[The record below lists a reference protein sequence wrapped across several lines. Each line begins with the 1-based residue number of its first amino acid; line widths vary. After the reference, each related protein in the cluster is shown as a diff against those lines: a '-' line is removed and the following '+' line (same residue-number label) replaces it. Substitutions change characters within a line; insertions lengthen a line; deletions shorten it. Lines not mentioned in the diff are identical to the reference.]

1 MKKIKTVAFFVLMLT
16 VSVTKA
22 QNKTEIQGKI
32 TDAETSGAVQGAVI
46 YAVKSQTQAESRND
60 GTFVIE
66 AIPGEK
72 LQIYADGYKPVSVP
86 ARQGM
91 TVRLEKRVIAL
102 NEVVI
107 EADPLRDPIHSTV
120 VSDAEKRVSQ
130 PRNAADLFKDIPGF
144 TLQKRSATSL
154 EPSLRSFKYEQMNI
168 KYDGGF
174 KVVNA
179 CPNHMDPIT
188 AHVIPEEVGKIEVIK
203 GPFNVR
209 FGQTFG
215 AVVNMIT
222 RKPAPDRYGFHHTLQ
237 AGYET
242 NGNNF
247 VGRTEMTY
255 AEKKYDITF
264 NGEYRNFGDYTDGN
278 GTVVPAGFHAVD
290 YSLKLGYNPKENSRL
305 LVDWRQNF
313 TRDVKHAG
321 LPMDSP
327 KDDSY
332 LIGVDYRTEKLPGKI
347 KAWQVKAYHSYVDHL
362 MTNGYGMPE
371 PRPNYPGID
380 ARTPVYSM
388 THGGKFEVEYQPK
401 KDLLFYLGTDV
412 DAIARDGIKKVVINN
427 NPNTGVPLDPP
438 MVNYMKVWQNSQI
451 NDFGWYAQMS
461 WRRNKNQVVTAGLR
475 ADYVWAIAKDPAPQM
490 LQIYGQQAADPQTD
504 LVFSGNIGWKY
515 RRDGH
520 NVQIALGRGTR
531 TPNMAERYIYR
542 FIIGEDSREYI
553 GNPYLKPEVNNQLE
567 VSYTRQWDQISVGTD
582 VYYSYFQDYIV
593 PVLNSALTPSTGS
606 CGRPPMAPKQFINVD
621 AYQYGADLFL
631 VYKPVEEWKIK
642 FDYSYIK
649 AYNLSLNEPLA
660 QVNPPAAHL
669 QVKYEQDKYWI
680 DLRSEWMADKKDYAP
695 SFGETETP
703 GHLTFDLRAAYKP
716 VRHLTLGLA
725 ITNLT
730 NQAYYYHTNFRY
742 RNAVENTG
750 NFIYEPGRNF
760 SFMLTY
766 KF

>member
-1 MKKIKTVAFFVLMLT
+1 MKKIGMIALLIFLLNGWAVR
-16 VSVTKA
+16 A
-22 QNKTEIQGKI
+22 QNKILIEGKVVDAGSLKPVAKAWIYSTESQIQ
-32 TDAETSGAVQGAVI
+32 AETG
-46 YAVKSQTQAESRND
+46 KD
-60 GTFVIE
+60 GTFRIY
-66 AIPGEK
+66 AIPGE
-72 LQIYADGYKPVSVP
+72 LLNIYAEGYKPVSVK
-86 ARQGM
+86 A
-91 TVRLEKRVIAL
+91 VRNPVIKLEANIIAL
-102 NEVVI
+102 NEVVV

-154 EPSLRSFKYEQMNI
+154 EPSLRSFKYDQMNI

-174 KVVNA
+174 KIVNA
-179 CPNHMDPIT
+179 CPNHMDPVT

-222 RKPAPDRYGFHHTLQ
+222 RKPAPDRFGLHHTLQ
-237 AGYET
+237 TGYET

-247 VGRTEMTY
+247 VGRTEIMY
-255 AEKKYDITF
+255 ARKKYDIAF

-278 GTVVPAGFHAVD
+278 GNIVPAGFHAVD
-290 YSLKLGYNPKENSRL
+290 YSFKLGCNPKDDSRL
-305 LVDWRQNF
+305 LIDWRQNF

-347 KAWQVKAYHSYVDHL
+347 KAWQVKAYHSYVNHL
-362 MTNGYGMPE
+362 MTNGYGMPD
-371 PRPNYPGID
+371 PRPNYPAID

-388 THGGKFEVEYQPK
+388 THGGKLEVEYQPK
-401 KDLLFYLGTDV
+401 KDWLFYVGTDV
-412 DAIARDGIKKVVINN
+412 DAVARDGIKKVVINN
-427 NPNTGVPLDPP
+427 NLNTGVPLNLP
-438 MVNYMKVWQNSQI
+438 MVKYMKVWQNSQI
-451 NDFGWYAQMS
+451 NDFGFYLQMS
-461 WRRNKNQVVTAGLR
+461 WKRNKEQVITAGLR

-490 LQIYGQQAADPQTD
+490 LQIYGQKAADAQTD

-515 RRDGH
+515 HKDGR
-520 NVQIALGRGTR
+520 NIQVAFGRGTR

-553 GNPYLKPEVNNQLE
+553 GNPFLKPEVNNQVE
-567 VSYTRQWDQISVGTD
+567 ISYTRNWEQISLGTD
-582 VYYSYFQDYIV
+582 LYYSYFQDYIV

-606 CGRPPMAPKQFINVD
+606 CGRAPTAPKQFINVD
-621 AYQYGADLFL
+621 AYQYGFDIYAIFH
-631 VYKPVEEWKIK
+631 PVKEWKFK

-660 QVNPPAAHL
+660 QVNPPVAHL

-680 DLRSEWMADKKDYAP
+680 DWRAEWMAAQKDFAP

-703 GHLTFDLRAAYKP
+703 GHLTLDLRAAYKP
-716 VRHLTLGLA
+716 AKHLIFGLA
-725 ITNLT
+725 VTNLT
-730 NQAYYYHTNFRY
+730 NAAYYYHTNFRY